1 MHQWR
6 MAEFVAVLL
15 GILASTGSVVAES
28 STEFFTGKQITMI
41 VPSGVGGGYDL
52 YGRFLARFIGK
63 HIPGNPTV
71 IVKNMPAAGGIG
83 AANHL
88 YSLAAPD
95 GLTMGVFQNT
105 VTLNQLGRMPGV
117 KFDVRKL
124 GWIGNMSVAS
134 TICALSGAAKGLTAK
149 DLLHTE
155 VTVGASGGS
164 AAMIPTL
171 LNSLAGMHFNVV
183 RGYQSTSNVT
193 LAMEKGEVTAYA
205 AGLGTG
211 QG

>member
-71 IVKNMPAAGGIG
+71 SRTCQRPAASERPIICIP
-83 AANHL
+83 L
-88 YSLAAPD
+88 PRQ
-95 GLTMGVFQNT
+95 MGS
-105 VTLNQLGRMPGV
+105 RWACS
-117 KFDVRKL
+117 K
-124 GWIGNMSVAS
+124 
-134 TICALSGAAKGLTAK
+134 
-149 DLLHTE
+149 
-155 VTVGASGGS
+155 
-164 AAMIPTL
+164 IPL
-171 LNSLAGMHFNVV
+171 
-183 RGYQSTSNVT
+183 R
-193 LAMEKGEVTAYA
+193 
-205 AGLGTG
+205 
-211 QG
+211 